1 MGSTKLNE
9 ILGFMNP
16 FSDLLSTI
24 FIVSMVMA
32 SIGTVIWLSLSAN
45 TTQWEKNWHGENLDS
60 INQNLDD
67 EHGSIT
73 DLSDAVATKSEKIAY
88 IMGAGDEVPKSLTQ
102 MGYEVTILKPEEI

>member
-45 TTQWEKNWHGENLDS
+45 TTQWE
-60 INQNLDD
+60 
-67 EHGSIT
+67 
-73 DLSDAVATKSEKIAY
+73 
-88 IMGAGDEVPKSLTQ
+88 
-102 MGYEVTILKPEEI
+102 